1 MPHTKY
7 TIEDDHLPFIQ
18 AGIPSVDI
26 IDLDYAYWHTTSDLP
41 EHVSAKSL
49 QIVGDVL
56 STWLAGQAA
65 Q

>member
-1 MPHTKY
+1 VKY
-7 TIEDDHLPFIQ
+7 SIEDDHLPFIE

-26 IDLDYAYWHTTSDLP
+26 IDIDYRYYHTTSDLP
-41 EHVSAKSL
+41 EHVTAKSL

-56 STWLAGQAA
+56 WTWITEQS